1 MSVLVNELRIRS
13 GKTTLVDGVSLEVA
27 KGSWCTIIGPNG
39 AGKTSLVT
47 AMAGLRPHQEGSVSI
62 DGVDVHALG
71 ERDRARRLAF
81 VPQHPTVPAGMTV
94 AEYVTL
100 GRTASHGL
108 LRAPSSDDRAIVEG
122 VLERL
127 HLAEFR
133 HRDVTT
139 LSGGERQRAV
149 LARTFAQGTSV
160 VILDEPT
167 TGLDVRHQMEVLELL
182 KKEVDE
188 CQLTV
193 IATLHDL
200 TLAGVFADQ
209 LVLLANGRILTQGPS
224 ADVLRSAA
232 LSEAYDM
239 SLRVLSVDG
248 ADVVIP
254 VR

>member
-1 MSVLVNELRIRS
+1 MSVQVTGLRVTS
-13 GKTTLVDGVSLEVA
+13 GKATLVDGVNLDIE
-27 KGSWCTIIGPNG
+27 KGTWCTIIGPNG
-39 AGKTSLVT
+39 AGKTTLVT
-47 AMAGLRPHQEGSVSI
+47 AMAGLRPHHQGQVTI
-62 DGVDVHALG
+62 DGTDIHSLG
-71 ERDRARRLAF
+71 ERERARRLAF
-81 VPQHPTVPAGMTV
+81 VPQHPTVPAGMSV
-94 AEYVTL
+94 LEYVML

-108 LRAPSSDDRAIVEG
+108 LRAPSSEDRCIVDG

-127 HLAEFR
+127 HLTTER
-133 HRDVTT
+133 HREVSS

-149 LARTFAQGTSV
+149 LARTFAQGTTV

-209 LVLLANGRILTQGPS
+209 LILMAKGQVLTRGQS
-224 ADVLRSAA
+224 ADVLRSPA

-239 SLRVLSVDG
+239 QLRVLSVDG